1 MNHLANAF
9 LFGAAIYQLAAC
21 TPQVEPRAVP
31 SVVSSTPQSVLVLA
45 TGETQSSVVNAFKTF
60 ALHALLLPLLDDE
73 TPARWADPS
82 FSVDCDDARVA
93 IDGVRPDI
101 GAPVPDAFTVRWH
114 MERCTPMGQGIE
126 LTGDVEL
133 RVESST
139 SGYSARV
146 HPKGLLVRAAAEVH
160 AMNEPFTAVLAV
172 MDSHRP

>member
-1 MNHLANAF
+1 MNHLANAV
-9 LFGAAIYQLAAC
+9 LFGAAIYQLTAC
-21 TPQVEPRAVP
+21 SPQAEPRAVP
-31 SVVSSTPQSVLVLA
+31 SVVSSTPRAVLA
-45 TGETQSSVVNAFKTF
+45 TGETQRSVVKAFKTF

-114 MERCTPMGQGIE
+114 MERCTPMGLE
-126 LTGDVEL
+126 LTGEVEL

-146 HPKGLLVRAAAEVH
+146 HPKGLLVRAAAETY
-160 AMNEPFTAVLAV
+160 AMNEPFSAVLAV
-172 MDSHRP
+172 TDSHRP